1 MKHLNYNL
9 IQIAIIVVLIIFIA
23 RICYLYSIFNKK
35 HNLIGEILVTWKKKT
50 SGGNIQKDIYKLYKD
65 DYFLSRY
72 LIHDDSTHIHLI
84 THKDKYNLYEFMK
97 IYRIRYIKNI
107 KHIICMRVI
116 GFLISFSLGCMNQ
129 ERVFWTSTSCA
140 SALGPARSAKCGA
153 RRAPAR
159 VNPWPLKWSASR
171 ATLSP
176 PCNTSRG
183 CCSYCRGPLAFPVSG
198 TSVARTTWTAFSW

>member
-1 MKHLNYNL
+1 MKQLNYNL

-97 IYRIRYIKNI
+97 ILLFQYSDITTLKYIVKKNNTHSHLTQI
-107 KHIICMRVI
+107 HLDDHYDAVCNRMKTY
-116 GFLISFSLGCMNQ
+116 LI
-129 ERVFWTSTSCA
+129 
-140 SALGPARSAKCGA
+140 
-153 RRAPAR
+153 
-159 VNPWPLKWSASR
+159 
-171 ATLSP
+171 
-176 PCNTSRG
+176 
-183 CCSYCRGPLAFPVSG
+183 YDI
-198 TSVARTTWTAFSW
+198 